1 MITVRARAAALLAA
15 GSIFLL
21 AGDVTGQA
29 STKVKVGHFMS
40 ISTGGLYIAAE
51 WGYFAEQGVKLELT
65 RFKSLNNA
73 TPALA
78 TGRLDA
84 YAGGIG
90 ASLFNAIARGIPIKV
105 VADKGQEEK
114 GSGYKALVARKD
126 LYDSGSLR
134 TLAQIKGKRIAIL
147 PRGSSMDFQ
156 LHLMLSAV
164 GLSISD
170 VKLAFMG
177 AANNAAALKSK
188 AVDAAWSFEPLTTRI
203 EGLGLGVTIATLD
216 QFAPHYQMGALQY
229 SERFAGQRRKVAE
242 RFMVAYLKGVRAYVD
257 AWKRRKPRGPVVQV
271 LIKYT
276 PLKNRAAYEKVR
288 WAPLNPDGYLAVE
301 SIQKEQE
308 WYLEQGLITSKVP
321 LDKVVDHSFVEYAIK
336 VLGRYRFQRER
347 R

>member
-134 TLAQIKGKRIAIL
+134 TLA
-147 PRGSSMDFQ
+147 PD
-156 LHLMLSAV
+156 
-164 GLSISD
+164 
-170 VKLAFMG
+170 
-177 AANNAAALKSK
+177 
-188 AVDAAWSFEPLTTRI
+188 TT
-203 EGLGLGVTIATLD
+203 
-216 QFAPHYQMGALQY
+216 
-229 SERFAGQRRKVAE
+229 
-242 RFMVAYLKGVRAYVD
+242 
-257 AWKRRKPRGPVVQV
+257 PV
-271 LIKYT
+271 
-276 PLKNRAAYEKVR
+276 PF
-288 WAPLNPDGYLAVE
+288 G
-301 SIQKEQE
+301 
-308 WYLEQGLITSKVP
+308 
-321 LDKVVDHSFVEYAIK
+321 
-336 VLGRYRFQRER
+336 
-347 R
+347 